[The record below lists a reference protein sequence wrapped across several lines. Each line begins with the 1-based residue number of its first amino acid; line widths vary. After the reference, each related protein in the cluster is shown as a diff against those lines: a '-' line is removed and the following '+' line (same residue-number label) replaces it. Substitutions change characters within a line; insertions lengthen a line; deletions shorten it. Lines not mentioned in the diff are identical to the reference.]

1 VTVSL
6 WPLCR
11 PAQPIG
17 GIAYV
22 GRSCLVMMTVV
33 CGMTRPWRGLID
45 LLCIDRYLTHFLSAR
60 LQLIL
65 RRSQLHQSG
74 LAATFLV
81 GTAALLWI
89 VLVVTAPTDEASFSS
104 SSNSALRVEASGAS
118 SPPPPRNAIV
128 IHRALPEA
136 NIQLH
141 LRRQSDN
148 PVDVADDHD
157 HGAAVV
163 ASLGPHVVMMH
174 IANPKRCPRPS
185 VAIRVTGDARLHVRL
200 VEHSPAEWS
209 GRFRL
214 PPQNGTYGVEVRWYG
229 CDGAATTT
237 SASSAAPSAYTTLEE
252 PILFAAVHCD
262 VDDDDAGPTRETR
275 TPPLFAE
282 PAAWIRTN
290 SVPQYATLAEELTSP
305 PLPPYLWRNV
315 KSDPMAG
322 HLLRTATPNNGSYVS
337 TEGTLKH
344 PDDYYKF
351 ADVSNYELVWYVS
364 GIGSWDSGEI
374 PINAF
379 SSDSFFSSSS
389 PKACSEARPC
399 TTRGPPSST

>member
-1 VTVSL
+1 
-6 WPLCR
+6 
-11 PAQPIG
+11 
-17 GIAYV
+17 
-22 GRSCLVMMTVV
+22 M
-33 CGMTRPWRGLID
+33 
-45 LLCIDRYLTHFLSAR
+45 
-60 LQLIL
+60 
-65 RRSQLHQSG
+65 RRSQLHQSV

-89 VLVVTAPTDEASFSS
+89 VLVVTAATDEASSS
-104 SSNSALRVEASGAS
+104 LSSALRVKAAGA
-118 SPPPPRNAIV
+118 SPPPPNAIV

-185 VAIRVTGDARLHVRL
+185 VAIRVTGDARLYVRL
-200 VEHSPAEWS
+200 VEHAPAEWS

-229 CDGAATTT
+229 CDGAATTSAT
-237 SASSAAPSAYTTLEE
+237 SAAATSTFTTLEE
-252 PILFAAVHCD
+252 PIHFAAVHCD
-262 VDDDDAGPTRETR
+262 DDDDGPASAIDDDARETR
-275 TPPLFAE
+275 TPPFFAE
-282 PAAWIRTN
+282 SAAWIRTG
-290 SVPQYATLAEELTSP
+290 SVPQYAKLAQELTSP

-315 KSDPMAG
+315 QSDPMAG
-322 HLLRTATPNNGSYVS
+322 NLLRTATPNNGSYVS

-351 ADVSNYELVWYVS
+351 ADVSNYELVWYVPGTES
-364 GIGSWDSGEI
+364 RSA
-374 PINAF
+374 PNT
-379 SSDSFFSSSS
+379 
-389 PKACSEARPC
+389 CLL
-399 TTRGPPSST
+399 

>member
-6 WPLCR
+6 LPPYR

-22 GRSCLVMMTVV
+22 GRSCLVMMAVV

-60 LQLIL
+60 FKRIL
-65 RRSQLHQSG
+65 RRSQLQQSV
-74 LAATFLV
+74 LAATFLL
-81 GTAALLWI
+81 GTAALLWL
-89 VLVVTAPTDEASFSS
+89 VLVVTAPTEEASSVAA
-104 SSNSALRVEASGAS
+104 SNSALRVKAAAAS

-141 LRRQSDN
+141 LRRQSED

-163 ASLGPHVVMMH
+163 ASLGPHVVMLQIM
-174 IANPKRCPRPS
+174 NQKRCPRPS

-200 VEHSPAEWS
+200 VEHAPAEWS

-229 CDGAATTT
+229 CDGAATTST
-237 SASSAAPSAYTTLEE
+237 SSAATSTYTTLEE
-252 PILFAAVHCD
+252 PVHFAAVHF
-262 VDDDDAGPTRETR
+262 DDDDDDDGPASAMDDDGRKTR

-282 PAAWIRTN
+282 PAAWIRTG
-290 SVPQYATLAEELTSP
+290 SVPQYAKLAQELTSP

-322 HLLRTATPNNGSYVS
+322 NLLRTATPNNGSYVS

-351 ADVSNYELVWYVS
+351 ADVSNYELVWYVP
-364 GIGSWDSGEI
+364 GTGLWDSWRAPNNG
-374 PINAF
+374 F
-379 SSDSFFSSSS
+379 L
-389 PKACSEARPC
+389 
-399 TTRGPPSST
+399 